1 MDSRLCMNNYFNGT
15 CSTINCQK
23 FHLRRSATAETVI
36 IDIHTNL
43 YQHRAT
49 QRQFF
54 PKGITV
60 QVVNATD
67 LPLKWAIPPEYH
79 VDRDFYTQHNAIGF
93 SWRHQELFEEVP
105 DIIDDVITSMNAFIN
120 THVYSAFT
128 INISRYPD
136 EAYMTPDVFFLQT
149 ILAQYRRYKIPSR
162 TPIFIK
168 AQEHSTGLHVL
179 MDQHELMKTPIIW
192 RDHNSSRNNLLTT
205 MPSLVLKNHYFQVN
219 SNSSAFALSEISTLI
234 ARGLVTQILPTSHH
248 GEDITSDHNYQPH
261 RMLQTLC
268 NIHQAILASGLQQ
281 ELFTTNEQLLENVYR
296 IFPKK
301 DTPKSYTGRPATI
314 LATNAA
320 PMAKWFDSLAK
331 NDPFAPRMYMPKLPL
346 VTHNAKRSKFLT
358 IESAKS
364 CASNSSITRSKCP
377 TIESAESTTTDYESA
392 ESSTTDSS
400 STLLRRSKCPTI
412 ESAEST
418 TTDSSTTRTRR
429 LKRPILKSSKS
440 NTTHYES
447 TTSTTTDSST
457 TRTRYPKRPLT
468 ESAESSRTD
477 TSTTPTPAKRSKN
490 EGTVVLRWTGE
501 EATRI
506 MEELLSQEDIFSWIR
521 DMRQCMLDAGNTQT
535 PVPQQQQQHWTT
547 QLLNSLS
554 ASTASYMHLA
564 IPISCNMVHA
574 IALAIFLFFICFS
587 TLLYIYL

>member
-1 MDSRLCMNNYFNGT
+1 
-15 CSTINCQK
+15 
-23 FHLRRSATAETVI
+23 
-36 IDIHTNL
+36 
-43 YQHRAT
+43 
-49 QRQFF
+49 
-54 PKGITV
+54 
-60 QVVNATD
+60 
-67 LPLKWAIPPEYH
+67 
-79 VDRDFYTQHNAIGF
+79 
-93 SWRHQELFEEVP
+93 
-105 DIIDDVITSMNAFIN
+105 
-120 THVYSAFT
+120 
-128 INISRYPD
+128 
-136 EAYMTPDVFFLQT
+136 
-149 ILAQYRRYKIPSR
+149 
-162 TPIFIK
+162 
-168 AQEHSTGLHVL
+168 
-179 MDQHELMKTPIIW
+179 
-192 RDHNSSRNNLLTT
+192 
-205 MPSLVLKNHYFQVN
+205 
-219 SNSSAFALSEISTLI
+219 
-234 ARGLVTQILPTSHH
+234 
-248 GEDITSDHNYQPH
+248 
-261 RMLQTLC
+261 
-268 NIHQAILASGLQQ
+268 
-281 ELFTTNEQLLENVYR
+281 
-296 IFPKK
+296 
-301 DTPKSYTGRPATI
+301 
-314 LATNAA
+314 
-320 PMAKWFDSLAK
+320 MAKWFDSLAK

-364 CASNSSITRSKCP
+364 CAPNSSITRSKCP
-377 TIESAESTTTDYESA
+377 TIESAESTTTDYESAESSTTNYESA

-457 TRTRYPKRPLT
+457 TRTRYTKRPLT

-574 IALAIFLFFICFS
+574 IALAIFLFFIGFS